1 MPRWLIVALLAAL
14 ALGGA
19 GSASASVE
27 IPPAAQSNAG
37 KRELWAML
45 ESLPMLDDVQ
55 RKFLILVAR
64 GESGWNPLVGLGD
77 PSLFPPGTKPNTKA
91 SAKAQEG
98 EARAARV
105 AYDRHAAY
113 FEACDAGDRAAYS
126 FGSGGWFGMLPAN
139 GLWQLRDTPLA
150 CWPPRAVFEPVRALV
165 MGLAFARGLQGWDGF
180 KANPTVGNLRAGWGL
195 PTSMGT
201 DIAADRLAKYRR
213 HARESGLPESFI
225 DEPIARY
232 PGDYLAI
239 FRTLANAP
247 VAAAPVAEG
256 FDGRPLAFEVLEAE
270 PEGNLYELE
279 IGEAA

>member
-14 ALGGA
+14 ALGTG
-19 GSASASVE
+19 GGASASVE

-77 PSLFPPGTKPNTKA
+77 PALFPPGTKPNTKA
-91 SAKAQEG
+91 SAAAQEG

-105 AYDRHAAY
+105 AYDRHADY
-113 FEACDAGDRAAYS
+113 FAGCDAGERAAYS

-139 GLWQLRDTPLA
+139 GLWQLRDTPLG
-150 CWPPRAVFEPVRALV
+150 CWPPRAVFEPARAITMAV
-165 MGLAFARGLQGWDGF
+165 AFARALQGWDGF
-180 KANPTVGNLRAGWGL
+180 QANPTVGNLRAGWGL

-201 DIAADRLAKYRR
+201 NVAADRLAKYRR

-225 DEPIARY
+225 DEPIARFA
-232 PGDYLAI
+232 GDSLAV
-239 FRTLANAP
+239 FQALLAAP
-247 VAAAPVAEG
+247 VAAMPLAEG
-256 FDGRPLAFEVLEAE
+256 FDGRPLAFEVLEPE
-270 PEGNLYELE
+270 PDGNLELE
-279 IGEAA
+279 VAA